1 MLSGISTSRV
11 WLATEP
17 VDLRKGFDGLAALV
31 EQSGMS
37 LYSGEWFVF
46 LSKRRDRAKVL
57 WWDRGGLALFYKRLE
72 KGRFLPLSAAPGQA
86 HLGIDRVQLAML
98 LDGVDLR
105 QVRRLRA
112 WEPSAEK

>member
-1 MLSGISTSRV
+1 MLTGSRKARV

-17 VDLRKGFDGLAALV
+17 VDLRKGFEGLAALV

-37 LYSGEWFVF
+37 LYSGELFVF
-46 LSKRRDRAKVL
+46 LSKRRDRVKVL

-72 KGRFLPLSAAPGQA
+72 RGRFLPAPAPAGQA
-86 HLGIDRVQLAML
+86 HLGLDHVQLAML

-112 WEPSAEK
+112 WEPGAEK